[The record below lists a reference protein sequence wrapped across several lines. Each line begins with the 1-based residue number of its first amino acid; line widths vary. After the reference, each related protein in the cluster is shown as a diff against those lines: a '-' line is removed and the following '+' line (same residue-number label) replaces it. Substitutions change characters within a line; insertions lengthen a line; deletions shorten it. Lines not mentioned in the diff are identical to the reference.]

1 MTQKTKDFIII
12 MSVAFPVPIFLI
24 ILMHIIEYKL

>member
-1 MTQKTKDFIII
+1 MKQKTKDFIII

-24 ILMHIIEYKL
+24 IAMHIAGV

>member
-24 ILMHIIEYKL
+24 ILMHIAGV